1 MVKRSDVLVS
11 IDHLWVGG
19 DFDES
24 ELLVRPSALVPL
36 SRSEN
41 PLSAHP
47 TPRGS
52 SQRNQMHPHATRM
65 LADYWRAFTPD
76 DVHPWLDDM
85 YAGVHVTPWAFAAL
99 AYALQKR
106 ELWED
111 EWGREEVVNPGVL
124 LGISAD
130 IEAGPYDADALTFA
144 RTLVQDLFPGLLE
157 EEDLWDEEGRFD
169 AEAFWDWQDD
179 YYDGFA
185 SDYVSEGEYMGLGSI
200 AGDVAN
206 RPQLAAFIEEL
217 EAGNA
222 GEGWTREMLEEEP
235 EMSALKIAA
244 EVVPQ
249 GRILGEVP
257 ASQIVAVVVVENYP
271 PGQDGDFAEEFEAA
285 GKEFPYWADEAEVDL
300 ENFSNKVLEEGTT
313 VWGDPDKAEFWHGTS
328 LDNAK
333 AALPEI
339 LTPDVIERAEVA
351 GRLWPDP
358 PDPYDEEDD
367 E

>member
-1 MVKRSDVLVS
+1 MGEWTGEQIAR
-11 IDHLWVGG
+11 
-19 DFDES
+19 
-24 ELLVRPSALVPL
+24 
-36 SRSEN
+36 
-41 PLSAHP
+41 
-47 TPRGS
+47 
-52 SQRNQMHPHATRM
+52 
-65 LADYWRAFTPD
+65 YWKKFTPEE
-76 DVHPWLDDM
+76 VHPWLDDLH
-85 YAGVHVTPWAFAAL
+85 AGVHVTPWAFAAL

-111 EWGREEVVNPGVL
+111 DYGRNEVLNPGIL
-124 LGISAD
+124 LGISD
-130 IEAGPYDADALTFA
+130 EVEVGPYDVDALVFA
-144 RTLVQDLFPGLLE
+144 QDLAQSILPQLLDE
-157 EEDLWDEEGRFD
+157 PEFWDEESHGFD
-169 AEAFWDWQDD
+169 GEAFWESMSAGDGEWV
-179 YYDGFA
+179 YDRFA
-185 SDYVSEGEYMGLGSI
+185 DAHISEGEYLGVRAT

-206 RPQLAAFIEEL
+206 RPLLTAFIEEL
-217 EAGNA
+217 ETGGKS
-222 GEGWTREMLEEEP
+222 GEGWIWEDFGVVSKEALAEN
-235 EMSALKIAA
+235 ALKIAA

-271 PGQDGDFAEEFEAA
+271 PGQDEDFAEEFEVA

-339 LTPDVIERAEVA
+339 LTPDVIERAEEA

>member
-1 MVKRSDVLVS
+1 M
-11 IDHLWVGG
+11 
-19 DFDES
+19 
-24 ELLVRPSALVPL
+24 

-111 EWGREEVVNPGVL
+111 DYGRMEVTNPGVL
-124 LGISAD
+124 LGISKD
-130 IEAGPYDADALTFA
+130 VEAGPYDADALTFA
-144 RTLVQDLFPGLLE
+144 RALVQKFFPLLLA
-157 EEDLWDEEGRFD
+157 EEDLWDEDDKFD
-169 AEAFWDWQDD
+169 AEALWSSSELVEGGL
-179 YYDGFA
+179 DGFA
-185 SDYVSEGEYMGLGSI
+185 QEYVSEGEYFGIQST

-206 RPQLAAFIEEL
+206 RPLLTEFVAEL
-217 EAGNA
+217 ETGND
-222 GEGWTREMLEEEP
+222 GEGWTREQREEEP
-235 EMSALKIAA
+235 EDAALRIAA
-244 EVVPQ
+244 GVVPQ
-249 GRILGEVP
+249 GRVLGEVP
-257 ASQIVAVVVVENYP
+257 AEHIVAVVVVENYP
-271 PGQDGDFAEEFEAA
+271 PGEEQDYVEEFEAA
-285 GKEFPYWADEAEVDL
+285 GKEFPYWAADYAEVDL
-300 ENFSNKVLEEGTT
+300 ENFSDKVLEEGTL
-313 VWGDPDKAEFWHGTS
+313 VWGDLDDVEFWHGTS

-339 LTPDVIERAEVA
+339 LTPDVVERAEVA